1 MRRATYLD
9 VLIKHSL
16 WAAANNTPTQSTFNK
31 INALSAASHPFSWQF
46 IVTFTFENRLMQ
58 LLSALLLQATDT
70 AIKAVTHAVAPPP
83 EKISLFHLLQ
93 EGGVLMIP
101 LLLCSLLL
109 VYVFVERFLVIRKAG
124 SIENRFMVQVREQ
137 VMKRNIDGAKAA
149 CRMSNTPVAR
159 IIEKG
164 LSVAGKP
171 LDFVEKSME
180 NTGKLEVYKLERNL
194 SILSTIAG
202 IAPIFGFLGTIA
214 GMIILFFNVQ
224 HQGFSLETIA
234 GGIYTKMV
242 TSACGLI
249 IGLLAYVGNAYLNA
263 QINKQVNRMEAASV
277 EFLDIL
283 METTA

>member
-1 MRRATYLD
+1 ML
-9 VLIKHSL
+9 
-16 WAAANNTPTQSTFNK
+16 
-31 INALSAASHPFSWQF
+31 
-46 IVTFTFENRLMQ
+46 
-58 LLSALLLQATDT
+58 LLSSLLLQATDS
-70 AIKAVTHAVAPPP
+70 AIKAAAQVPVPPP
-83 EKISLFHLLQ
+83 EKISLIHLLQ

-109 VYVFVERFLVIRKAG
+109 VYVFVERLMVIRKAG
-124 SIENRFMVQVREQ
+124 NVDGRFMVNIREQ
-137 VMKRNIDGAKAA
+137 VYKNNIEGAKAT
-149 CRMSNTPVAR
+149 CKMSSTPVAR

-164 LSVAGKP
+164 LALVNKP
-171 LDFVEKSME
+171 FDYIEKAME
-180 NTGKLEVYKLERNL
+180 NTGKLEVYKMERNL

-249 IGLLAYVGNAYLNA
+249 IGLLAFVGHAYLNA
-263 QINKQVNRMEAASV
+263 QINKNVNKMEEASV

-283 METTA
+283 MDASA